1 MALRAPEPPY
11 QAAETVQ
18 STVRTFAEN
27 RAFKSPALRNA
38 TRPLQL
44 TEPHQVFTL
53 GLADL
58 VAGKGLEAAK
68 PTGWRY
74 LVQEGDSVL
83 ASAETVLAGPGNDH
97 VFSAFNEGRLVAAT
111 ADAIRTARGLPE
123 VNQGDFELRLLSVP
137 GLYFTAVWAHEPQG
151 ARDVLLP
158 LAPSPV
164 DAPAGH
170 PVPASR
176 LLEELALKARPAAAV
191 GPADRT
197 GG

>member
-11 QAAETVQ
+11 RAAETVQ
-18 STVRTFAEN
+18 STIRTFAEN

-38 TRPLQL
+38 TQPLQL

-53 GLADL
+53 GLTDL

-74 LVQEGDSVL
+74 LVQEGDRVL
-83 ASAETVLAGPGNDH
+83 ASAETVLAGQGNDH

-111 ADAIRTARGLPE
+111 ADAIRIARELPD
-123 VNQGDFELRLLSVP
+123 VNHGDFELRLLSVP

-151 ARDVLLP
+151 ARDLLLP
-158 LAPSPV
+158 LTPSFV
-164 DAPAGH
+164 DAPAGQ
-170 PVPASR
+170 PVLASR
-176 LLEELALKARPAAAV
+176 LLDELASKARPASAV